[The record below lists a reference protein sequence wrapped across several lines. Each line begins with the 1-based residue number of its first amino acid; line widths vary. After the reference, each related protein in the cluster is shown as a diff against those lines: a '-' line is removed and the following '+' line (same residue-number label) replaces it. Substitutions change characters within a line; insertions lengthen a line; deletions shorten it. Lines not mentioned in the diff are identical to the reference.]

1 MPIHLCGWLEV
12 QDPAGAWAYIAAIPD
27 PLGLDDGDDL
37 IIPEL
42 NQVVLVSA
50 GVPSGGS
57 QLCRVDSPSLR
68 AISRLMIEEFNG
80 GADADAE
87 PDSPPK
93 LLDYRGNPLI
103 LATNER
109 ATAEANYDTTAA
121 EAAWVLL
128 WLADGAI
135 TPVTDQRIFT
145 NRVTTTVTLT
155 AGEWTNASITFTD
168 SLPVGRYAIVGANF
182 RSPGMV
188 AARFV
193 FRDIAWRPGVLCND
207 DVNDVQSPVMRLG
220 GLGILG
226 EFESTAPPTVDFL
239 SSSADTNPTGLIDL
253 IQVRA
258 GPA

>member
-1 MPIHLCGWLEV
+1 MPIHLAGWLEV
-12 QDPAGAWAYIAAIPD
+12 QDPAGAWAFIAAIKD

-42 NQVVLVSA
+42 NQVAVISA
-50 GVPSGGS
+50 GIPSGGD
-57 QLCRVDSPSLR
+57 QTCRVDAPSLR
-68 AISRLMIEEFNG
+68 AITRLFIEEFNG
-80 GADADAE
+80 GLDADAE

-93 LLDYRGNPLI
+93 VLDYRSNPLI

-109 ATAEANYDTTAA
+109 ATAEANYDTTVA

-128 WLADGAI
+128 WLCDGPI
-135 TPVTDQRIFT
+135 TPVTGAKIFT

-155 AGEWTNASITFTD
+155 AGEWTNTSLTFVD

-182 RSPGMV
+182 RSAGMV

-193 FRDIAWRPGVLCND
+193 FRDMAWRPGVLCND
-207 DVNDVQSPVMRLG
+207 DVNDIQSPIFRLG
-220 GLGILG
+220 GLGVLG

-239 SSSADTNPTGLIDL
+239 SISADTNPTGLIDL
-253 IQVRA
+253 VQVRA